1 MVRID
6 KIIYMITCF
15 KSISKDL
22 EPFQYSKKPKNF
34 KFENS
39 SLLVMKR
46 IGVMPRN
53 LFSKEVY
60 EDLLT
65 YIPLG
70 REKFL
75 QDSITTHY
83 EDICKEQDPK
93 CLECTMNEKCDY
105 YNTSNDWEI
114 KN

>member
-34 KFENS
+34 KFENT

-46 IGVMPRN
+46 LGVIPKK
-53 LFSKEVY
+53 LSSKEVY
-60 EDLLT
+60 GDLLA

-75 QDSITTHY
+75 QDSIITHY
-83 EDICKEQDPK
+83 EDVCHKENPN
-93 CLECTMNEKCDY
+93 CLECMMNEKCDY
-105 YNTSNDWEI
+105 YNSANDWEI

>member
-1 MVRID
+1 
-6 KIIYMITCF
+6 MITCF

-22 EPFQYSKKPKNF
+22 EPCQYSKPPKGFNF
-34 KFENS
+34 ESS

-46 IGVMPRN
+46 IGVMPTI
-53 LFSKEVY
+53 LSTKEAY

-65 YIPLG
+65 HIPLG

-75 QDSITTHY
+75 QDSIITHY
-83 EDICKEQDPK
+83 EDVCHQENPK
-93 CLECTMNEKCDY
+93 CLECMMNEKCDY
-105 YNTSNDWEI
+105 YNSANDWEI